1 MTDEQPRQNNAPS
14 REFFPEVKPL
24 EGRCLLTATAS
35 RMFVPLFPS
44 LPRTGGVSA
53 QMGTLLAIGV
63 GQSTTNTAQ
72 VTDDHAGDVQAEWN
86 GGPAHSLTGVT
97 TTVVQAERAR
107 TDRITFTLTSP
118 RTGPA
123 ALAVGSLVMTDAPTR
138 AGGGP
143 PRDAVQHHR
152 TSGIAVQTGSLLTV
166 TVDRP
171 GTNIVQITNE
181 GGGAVQVEW
190 NGGPVHSFMGV
201 ANVVVD
207 TRNAR
212 KDQVTLTDATP

>member
-1 MTDEQPRQNNAPS
+1 MNDEQPRQNTAPP
-14 REFFPEVKPL
+14 REFLPDVKPL
-24 EGRCLLTATAS
+24 EGRCLLSATS
-35 RMFVPLFPS
+35 SKMFVPLFPS

-63 GQSTTNTAQ
+63 GQSTMNTAQ

-86 GGPAHSLTGVT
+86 GGPAHSATGVT

-107 TDRITFTLTSP
+107 TDRISFTLTSP

-123 ALAVGSLVMTDAPTR
+123 ALAVGSLVMTDAVTQ
-138 AGGGP
+138 AGGGQ
-143 PRDAVQHHR
+143 PRVQHLR
-152 TSGIAVQTGSLLTV
+152 TSGIAIQTGSLLTV

-190 NGGPVHSFMGV
+190 NGGPVHSFTGI

-207 TRNAR
+207 TRNGR